1 MLQFP
6 EPSQLKKMFGS
17 KTAKLVRGNER
28 MKNLLYLVC
37 FFSLIIVSA
46 SATKAQD
53 AVVETVLDGL
63 NNPSGVAIQP
73 ETGHVFV
80 ADSGNLRV
88 IRVVDGKAENVIT
101 DFPRDVYGK
110 GPFYD
115 IGPLGLLFLDKD
127 TLMVGG
133 GGLPDGE
140 EMLRVFKLP
149 GVGEKPIKADQLHGE
164 AKVLSPT
171 DLAPGEGNFYAMV
184 KGSKG
189 VYVTCNGDD
198 RKGWVALATLDEDLK
213 LQDFKRSIATKR
225 AIGVDAPV
233 AITISPERFL
243 VVGQMGEINVAG
255 DSQLTFYS
263 EETKSHENFKLE
275 LHDITALAYS
285 PIRKRLFCTDFN
297 WGDTDNGGLY
307 KIVRARNKNGCIAKQ
322 IVPLKKPTALAFNSD
337 GDLYITLAGTTSEG
351 TKEPDGQLVMIRRLD
366 VAPRK
371 VE

>member
-1 MLQFP
+1 
-6 EPSQLKKMFGS
+6 
-17 KTAKLVRGNER
+17 
-28 MKNLLYLVC
+28 MKNLIYLIYLVC
-37 FFSLIIVSA
+37 FFSLIIISA
-46 SATKAQD
+46 GAINAQD

-80 ADSGNLRV
+80 ADSGHLRV
-88 IRVVDGKAENVIT
+88 IRVVDGQAEDVIT

-149 GVGEKPIKADQLHGE
+149 AAGQGPIKADQLHGE
-164 AKVLSPT
+164 AKVL
-171 DLAPGEGNFYAMV
+171 AGNIEFQGEGNFYAMA

-198 RKGWVALATLDEDLK
+198 DKGWVALATLDEDYKLK
-213 LQDFKRSIATKR
+213 HFERAIATKE

-233 AITISPERFL
+233 AITISPDRHI
-243 VVGQMGEINVAG
+243 VVGQMGETDEVG

-263 EETKSHENFKLE
+263 EGKKKLDNFTLG
-275 LHDITALAYS
+275 LNDITALAYS
-285 PIRKRLFCTDFN
+285 PIRERLFCTDFN
-297 WGDTDNGGLY
+297 WRDPGNGGLY
-307 KIVRARNKNGCIAKQ
+307 KIVRARNKNGCTAKQ
-322 IVPLKKPTALAFNSD
+322 IVSLKKPTALAFNSD
-337 GDLYITLAGTTSEG
+337 GDAFITLAGTTADG
-351 TKEPDGQLVMIRRLD
+351 NKEPDGQLVMIRRLD

-371 VE
+371 SE